1 MSTAMKPWKSLSI
14 ALLLFGLLAGALS
27 GGASAATLTVTS
39 PTKDPYSYIPGESMT
54 ATFGGL
60 STTTAYDMRVTYTNG
75 TAILELLNQT
85 SASGTLTWTFN
96 IPANFDGSYYVRGY
110 LNGSAGAMNTRSFQV
125 HLFSISANLDHPVYL
140 PGDHVTVYYY
150 TQRLEDQRP
159 LDAGHGRWAMSVVR
173 DNGTGTATEN
183 LGNSISAPQGSFV
196 VELPATTHPAYYDLT
211 ITYND
216 TTDAHSQS
224 YDITVEVGT
233 YNLVVSLDRSP
244 ANYAPG
250 DSVVVTV
257 RGTTS
262 WGSSEPTNGVSIA
275 SKVQTYDA
283 GNATWN
289 TESAYTI
296 PTQTTTLQGT
306 ASFIVTL
313 QTGIADATQM
323 RVLVTGT
330 RSGTPQ
336 EASAAFTVRS
346 NTGLTIALA
355 LDQTIY
361 TPGQTITAT
370 LSFITSNATLVNG
383 AMYQWTIENGDTSA
397 TLLYDYSAGTPT
409 GAVKTFQIPTGY
421 SGSINVYVTVYTPDD
436 RTYSR
441 SQTATVFS
449 SALLV
454 VTSKQLYQPGDTIT
468 VTTTL
473 VTDRTCADGEPRFV
487 WLLTPGSTGEPI
499 KNGSATPGSKSY
511 SFSFQIPTPAD
522 DSYTVS
528 TSAACGGVVEKDSK
542 SLSREK
548 YLALQITVPD
558 KSYKPGDTVRVHW
571 KIVPV
576 GGATPPPVSTIT
588 LYLGGYPYFVA
599 GSGRSYEVQGLEGDV
614 DYTIPSS
621 TSPTADLT
629 ITALGGAGAQTS
641 TVVAVRPSAGASP
654 ASSAANAATWGLVIA
669 VLALFLGVLALM
681 RRPHAAGEHMDS
693 PRRSSFSEM
702 KPEQAS
708 KDEPK
713 KDDKKADEP
722 PKSL

>member
-14 ALLLFGLLAGALS
+14 ALVLLGLMAGALS
-27 GGASAATLTVTS
+27 GGASAATLAVTS
-39 PTKDPYSYIPGESMT
+39 PTKDSFYYVPGESMT

-96 IPANFDGSYYVRGY
+96 IPANFDGSYYMRGY
-110 LNGSAGAMNTRSFQV
+110 LNGSTGAMNTRTFYV
-125 HLFSISANLDHPVYL
+125 RLFSIEASLDHPVYL
-140 PGDHVTVYYY
+140 PGDHITVYYY
-150 TQRLEDQRP
+150 TQRLDDQRAM
-159 LDAGHGRWAMSVVR
+159 DAGHGRWMMPVVR
-173 DNGTGTATEN
+173 DNGTGTTTEN

-196 VELPATTHPAYYDLT
+196 VELPATTHAAYYDLT
-211 ITYND
+211 IIYND
-216 TTDAHSQS
+216 TTDAHSES

-233 YNLVVSLDRSP
+233 YNLAVSLDRSP

-257 RGTTS
+257 RATTS
-262 WGSSEPTNGVSIA
+262 WSNSEPTSGVSIT

-283 GNATWN
+283 GNTTWN

-296 PTQTTTLQGT
+296 PGQTTTIEGS

-346 NTGLTIALA
+346 NTGLTIDLS

-370 LSFITSNATLVNG
+370 LSFITSNASLVNG
-383 AMYQWTIENGDTSA
+383 AMYQWTIQNGDTGA
-397 TLLYDYSAGTPT
+397 TLLFDYAAGTST

-421 SGSINVYVTVYTPDD
+421 SGSIDVYITVYTPDD
-436 RTYSR
+436 RSYSR
-441 SQTATVFS
+441 SESASVFS

-454 VTSKQLYQPGDTIT
+454 VTSKALYQPGDTIT
-468 VTTTL
+468 VNATL
-473 VTDRTCADGEPRFV
+473 VTDRTCSEGEPRFV
-487 WLLTPGSTGEPI
+487 WLLTPSSTGEPI

-558 KSYKPGDTVRVHW
+558 KSYKPGDVVRVHW

-599 GSGRSYEVQGLEGDV
+599 GSGRSYEVLGLEGDV

-621 TSPTADLT
+621 TSPTADVT
-629 ITALGGAGAQTS
+629 ITAIGGSGAQTS
-641 TVVAVRPSAGASP
+641 TTVAVRPSAGASP
-654 ASSAANAATWGLVIA
+654 SSSAANAATWGLVIA

-681 RRPHAAGEHMDS
+681 RKPRTGAGHTDS
-693 PRRSSFSEM
+693 SSRSSSYSEM
-702 KPEQAS
+702 KSEPV

-713 KDDKKADEP
+713 KDEKKADEP